1 MKKVEIL
8 VVGCNAEILAVVV
21 RLINA
26 NELWNATGVADYPKA
41 IDGLQSGTYDIL
53 LIGAGLE
60 AHEEAE
66 LCNYATANFP
76 DMKQVYHFGGGSGLL
91 FAEIYQ
97 ALA

>member
-8 VVGCNAEILAVVV
+8 VVCTNAEILAVIL

-26 NELWNATGVADYPKA
+26 NEEWNATGAGSYTATKDA
-41 IDGLQSGTYDIL
+41 LQSGTYSIL
-53 LIGAGLE
+53 LLGAGL
-60 AHEEAE
+60 AGSEESDLREFVKTDFSE
-66 LCNYATANFP
+66 LKLV
-76 DMKQVYHFGGGSGLL
+76 DHFGGGSGLL